1 MFGQKK
7 SKGETKQAEVDLNR
21 VVTPMLDM
29 TFQILFFL
37 IMNFHLPSPEG
48 QVDLILPAED
58 SGAPSQAP
66 TDLLD
71 KTDNEYRLRLIC
83 GGQGEGQG
91 NIASMTWRLKSDKK
105 ADPIAEMKPA
115 ENNEQQDY
123 FKSLDSK
130 LYGLYLRLREIEPKE
145 GGTQPSIRI
154 ECDKRLRYSE
164 LLRVMDVAR
173 KMKFTNVGVMP
184 IPKDGE

>member
-1 MFGQKK
+1 MFGKK
-7 SKGETKQAEVDLNR
+7 PKGNTKQTEVDLNR

-58 SGAPSQAP
+58 SGSPTQAP
-66 TDLLD
+66 ADALD
-71 KTDNEYRLRLIC
+71 KTDNEYRLRLVC
-83 GGQGEGQG
+83 GGQEGEGQG
-91 NIASMTWRLKSDKK
+91 NIATMTWRPKSDKQSTRI
-105 ADPIAEMKPA
+105 PPVKPA

-123 FKSLDSK
+123 FRSLDAN
-130 LYGLYLRLREIEPKE
+130 LYGLFLKLREVEPKE
-145 GGTQPSIRI
+145 GGPQPTIQI

-184 IPKDGE
+184 IPKDVQ

>member
-1 MFGQKK
+1 MFGRKPK
-7 SKGETKQAEVDLNR
+7 RGEKQAEVDLNR

-37 IMNFHLPSPEG
+37 IMNFHVPSPEG

-58 SGAPSQAP
+58 SGAPTEAP
-66 TDLLD
+66 AESLD
-71 KTDNEYRLRLIC
+71 KKDDEYRLRLIC

-91 NIASMTWRLKSDKK
+91 NIASMTWRPKSDKK
-105 ADPIAEMKPA
+105 AEPIVPVPPR

-123 FKSLDSK
+123 FRSLDSQ
-130 LYGLYLRLREIEPKE
+130 LYGLYMRLRQIEPKE
-145 GGTQPSIRI
+145 GGSQPSIRI
-154 ECDKRLRYSE
+154 ECDERLRYSE